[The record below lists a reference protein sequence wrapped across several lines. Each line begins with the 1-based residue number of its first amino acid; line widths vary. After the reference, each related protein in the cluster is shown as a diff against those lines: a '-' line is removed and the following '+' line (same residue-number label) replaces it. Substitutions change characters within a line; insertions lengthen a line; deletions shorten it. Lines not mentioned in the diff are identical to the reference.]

1 MPATAA
7 RHLPRAL
14 AATVAAAACTTLL
27 TAPALSQTRT
37 LHDATG
43 DVVSGPE
50 EADIPTTPEPDRTAG
65 DVTSIR
71 VEHRRHVVRLVMREA
86 EVPEV
91 TGDAMAVHVLS
102 LRTDEGKRAELDL
115 VTSAD
120 RPQGQRVWSFGERTS
135 CRGLRTTVSY
145 ADDEVRV
152 TIPRRCLSAPRW
164 VKVGGGAGVLEG
176 DRVFADDASLDGE
189 VRQDVVLGPKVF
201 RG

>member
-1 MPATAA
+1 MTAFPTPH
-7 RHLPRAL
+7 RLL
-14 AATVAAAACTTLL
+14 VATVAAAACTTLL
-27 TAPALSQTRT
+27 ATPALAQTRT
-37 LHDATG
+37 TQDAAG

-50 EADIPTTPEPDRTAG
+50 EVDIPTTPEPDRTAA
-65 DVTSIR
+65 DVTSLR
-71 VEHRRHVVRLVMREA
+71 VEHRRHVVRLVLREA
-86 EVPEV
+86 EVPEM
-91 TGDAMAVHVLS
+91 TGDDLAVHILS
-102 LRTDEGKRAELDL
+102 LRTSEGKRAELDL